1 MPAGRATEA
10 QGSLLPVPPRVLLSA
25 VAPGLF
31 LLPGSAPSAG
41 HTPSPCRAWQGSAPT
56 CTCREGGSAGRG
68 TRRRGK
74 RAPVNPTQFII
85 RPEQLGLEMC
95 LYQVSSGELHPRI
108 GFERSRVPPAHLLS
122 QPPSSSPWRAPSR
135 AAALGGDADPARGC
149 RELAPSQELG
159 LLARREA
166 EPTGLA
172 LEQCHVPKP
181 GECLQGDTVNSLA
194 LLAGRLVLVLAEG
207 FLPSQ

>member
-74 RAPVNPTQFII
+74 RALVNPTQFII

-122 QPPSSSPWRAPSR
+122 QPPQQLPLESTQPCCSPGRRCRPSKGLPGAGPQSR
-135 AAALGGDADPARGC
+135 AGTAGTEGGRAHRAGLGAVPRPKAWGVPAG
-149 RELAPSQELG
+149 
-159 LLARREA
+159 
-166 EPTGLA
+166 
-172 LEQCHVPKP
+172 
-181 GECLQGDTVNSLA
+181 
-194 LLAGRLVLVLAEG
+194 
-207 FLPSQ
+207 